1 MSASWKART
10 RARSAGPT
18 PGICHR
24 CWSPRTATRY
34 IAPARH
40 GIGIDPSVPR
50 FDHTPADTGTTLL
63 LFTDG
68 LVERRDK
75 AIDGTLR
82 ALADHCL
89 RLVPTPPDAF
99 CDELLTER
107 ARGSTTTPCSPCAC
121 PPRPAGEPRGR
132 FPSDTRRRP
141 GGAVAIHA
149 GVSRVRNA

>member
-1 MSASWKART
+1 MHVPLDQRPASATA
-10 RARSAGPT
+10 AGRRGRPPAT
-18 PGICHR
+18 
-24 CWSPRTATRY
+24 SPRPATGSALTR
-34 IAPARH
+34 PCPGSTTH
-40 GIGIDPSVPR
+40 PLTL
-50 FDHTPADTGTTLL
+50 TPGTTLL